1 MTKKST
7 CNSFKDVN
15 DCGCYKDVF
24 IENEEVYNFKT
35 SYFVTEPA
43 YDENN
48 NEEITNKFKK

>member
-1 MTKKST
+1 MTKTST
-7 CNSFKDVN
+7 CNSCKDVN

-48 NEEITNKFKK
+48 NEEITNK